1 MLNNERNDTT
11 ISKTPNAH
19 GPALWK
25 LLNPSYVLKLKFVKS
40 AIVMP
45 SQLYEPMLQNNAT
58 IDITHTMNKYMLC
71 ILCIISLMY

>member
-19 GPALWK
+19 GPALWE

-40 AIVMP
+40 AIVIP
-45 SQLYEPMLQNNAT
+45 SQLYDPMLQNKAT
-58 IDITHTMNKYMLC
+58 TDITHTMNKYMLC
-71 ILCIISLMY
+71 ILCIIFSVY